1 MVCLKRPHP
10 FKFFK
15 GCLPQNVLSSLLNT
29 LPQMSLHQNESSSPK
44 TLNLSTKRGPNLGT
58 KRT

>member
-1 MVCLKRPHP
+1 MVCLKRPNP

-29 LPQMSLHQNESSSPK
+29 LPQISLHQSESSTPK
-44 TLNLSTKRGPNLGT
+44 TLNLSTKRGTNLGT